1 MSEVVLDIETK
12 KAFSEVKKYDPTK
25 LGVSYVGI
33 CRRSVENGVV
43 IENKLE
49 GFFEDELVK
58 LWPILEQ
65 ADRIIGFNIIGFD
78 FPVMSAYYHGD
89 LSSFPVLDILDEVKQ
104 TVGHRVSLDAI
115 AHETLGTGKSGSG
128 LDALKY
134 YAEGRLEELAKYCL
148 DDVRITRDIYLHGL
162 EYGEVSFNNKWN
174 RLVTAKVD
182 FSFKKNGD
190 GSDVQ
195 MSLGV

>member
-1 MSEVVLDIETK
+1 MNEVVLDVETK
-12 KAFSEVKKYDPTK
+12 KAFSKVEKYDPTK

-33 CRRSVENGVV
+33 CRRLVENGAV

-49 GFFEDELVK
+49 GFFEDELAK
-58 LWPILEQ
+58 LWPIIEQ
-65 ADRIIGFNIIGFD
+65 ADRIIGFNIVGFD
-78 FPVMSAYYHGD
+78 FPAMSRYYHGD
-89 LSSFPVLDILDEVKQ
+89 LSSLPVLDILDAVKQ
-104 TVGHRVSLDAI
+104 AVGYRVSLDAI
-115 AHETLGTGKSGSG
+115 AKETIGIGKSGSG

-162 EYGEVSFNNKWN
+162 EHGEVSFNNKWN

-182 FSFKKNGD
+182 FSFKKNDD

>member
-1 MSEVVLDIETK
+1 MREIVLDVETK
-12 KAFSEVKKYDPTK
+12 KAFSEVEKYDPAK

-33 CRRSVENGVV
+33 CRRSVENGAV

-49 GFFEDELVK
+49 GFFEDELAK
-58 LWPILEQ
+58 LWPIMEQ
-65 ADRIIGFNIIGFD
+65 ADRIIGFNIISFD
-78 FPVMSAYYHGD
+78 FPVMNSYYHGD
-89 LSSFPVLDILDEVKQ
+89 LSSFPVLDILDAIKRA
-104 TVGHRVSLDAI
+104 VGHRVSLDAI

-148 DDVRITRDIYLHGL
+148 DDVRITRDIYLQGL
-162 EYGEVSFNNKWN
+162 EHGEVSFKNKWD

-182 FSFKKNGD
+182 FSFKKNDD